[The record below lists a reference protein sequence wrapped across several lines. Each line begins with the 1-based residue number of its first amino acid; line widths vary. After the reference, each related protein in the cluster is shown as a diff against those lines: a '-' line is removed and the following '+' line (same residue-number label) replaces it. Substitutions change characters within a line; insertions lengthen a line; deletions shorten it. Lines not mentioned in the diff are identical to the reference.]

1 MPLLTHEREKRV
13 ARSIVRQR
21 LAEVEQA
28 RWADGGDETEGNF
41 DAALTRFEAE
51 AVTAGITRSV
61 VDLYVVLA
69 EVSFCSSLNNVGT
82 YEDMDGPRSVPFVP
96 VDLAALV
103 EAACEL
109 VVDEIWRPMRSTLT
123 RRIRVA
129 AIKRTA
135 EALSNTSD
143 AEFDW
148 SPWRARTFPRSAQ
161 LRDIR
166 KRAIKEKIPDSVRI
180 DAKLFADWIVTTQ
193 RRKAIDGEASP
204 VETRQPCATP
214 SSASSSRPHDN
225 RVQQN

>member
-1 MPLLTHEREKRV
+1 MGGR
-13 ARSIVRQR
+13 
-21 LAEVEQA
+21 
-28 RWADGGDETEGNF
+28 GDETEGNF

-135 EALSNTSD
+135 EALSTRLTQNLIG
-143 AEFDW
+143 
-148 SPWRARTFPRSAQ
+148 RRGARGHSREARS
-161 LRDIR
+161 
-166 KRAIKEKIPDSVRI
+166 
-180 DAKLFADWIVTTQ
+180 
-193 RRKAIDGEASP
+193 
-204 VETRQPCATP
+204 
-214 SSASSSRPHDN
+214 
-225 RVQQN
+225 